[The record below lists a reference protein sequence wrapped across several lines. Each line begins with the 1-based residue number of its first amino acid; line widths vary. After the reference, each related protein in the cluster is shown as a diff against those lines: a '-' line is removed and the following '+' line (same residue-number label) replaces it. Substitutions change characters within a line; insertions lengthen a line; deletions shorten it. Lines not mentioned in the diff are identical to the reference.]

1 MLLND
6 IFQRLPYTKKAKEVL
21 KVAEA
26 EAIML
31 GNSVIGTE
39 HILLGLSSD
48 TSGVA
53 GAILARHQV
62 TPESVRGMILKLTG
76 VETNLEERNITKDV
90 HFSASAARAL
100 ARSEE
105 IARGLF
111 PLPGTG
117 FSIGTEHILIAL
129 FKESDSVAVR
139 IMAEL
144 GVHAV
149 EFFADLQEAIRGR
162 EYVHNGG
169 TVTQNNSTQKNV
181 VTNDGRTVQDDNG
194 NMNTS
199 TNGSALDQYGRDMT
213 LLAIS
218 GKYDP
223 VIGRQEEMNRL
234 LQILSRKTKNNPCL
248 IGEPGVGKTAIVE
261 GLAQRFAAGNVPEN
275 MRDTRLIALDM
286 ASVVAGTKYRGEFEE
301 RMQRIIEEAI
311 LDKRVI
317 LFIDEIHTIIGSGG
331 SEGSLD
337 AANILKPALSR
348 GELRLIGATT
358 VNEYRKYFEK
368 DVALARRFQSVM
380 VREPDDNETMEIL
393 QGIRKSYERF
403 HGVEISDSVLRS
415 CVSLS
420 KRYIHDRCLPDKA
433 IDLLDEAASSKR
445 MQFGAFRSGRCTDQ
459 LENELKQCYT
469 DKMQAI
475 RDGDKD
481 KATELH
487 KQEEE
492 LRNRVIQ
499 SKAIHDM
506 CQFLPIPLQI
516 TDIEQVVSSWTGV
529 PVSKLGEEESKRL
542 LVLEEKIH
550 ERVIGQR
557 AAVAAVSKAVRRGRT
572 GMQDPKRP
580 IGSFIFLGPTGVGK
594 TEVARALAECLFGD
608 EKSLI
613 RVDMSEYMESHS
625 VSRMVGSPPGYV
637 GHDEGGQ
644 LTDRV
649 RSNPYSVILF
659 DEIEKAHPDVF
670 NILLQVL
677 EDGRLTDTKGR
688 TVDFRNTVIIMTS
701 NIGARNITEPKRLG
715 FAVDSDQDR
724 YEKMQSA
731 VMDELK
737 KGFKPEF
744 LNRVD
749 EIVVFKPLTKEEIK
763 EIAALQMA
771 RITARSAE
779 NHIEFS
785 YDATVLDYLTDK
797 GYSSLY
803 GARPLKR
810 LIQNEIED
818 LLSDTILR
826 NGGLGKTL
834 SVRITVE
841 EGKVRIYGKG

>member
-6 IFQRLPYTKKAKEVL
+6 ILERLPYTKKARAVL
-21 KVAEA
+21 KTARDEA
-26 EAIML
+26 VLL

-39 HILLGLSSD
+39 HILLGLCTDS
-48 TSGVA
+48 TGVA

-62 TPESVRGMILKLTG
+62 TPEGVRGMILKLTG
-76 VETNLEERNITKDV
+76 VEKIHTTEEDSQEVR
-90 HFSASAARAL
+90 FSASAARAL

-111 PLPGTG
+111 PLKGMG
-117 FSIGTEHILIAL
+117 FCIGTEHILISL

-144 GVHAV
+144 GVRALD
-149 EFFADLQEAIRGR
+149 FFADLQESVRGR
-162 EYVHNGG
+162 EFVHTGGQPSSETTLQKTAVSNGE
-169 TVTQNNSTQKNV
+169 SASAS
-181 VTNDGRTVQDDNG
+181 DAH
-194 NMNTS
+194 S
-199 TNGSALDQYGRDMT
+199 SGSFLEQFGRDMT
-213 LLAIS
+213 VLAIS

-223 VIGRQEEMNRL
+223 VIGRTEEMNRL

-261 GLAQRFAAGNVPEN
+261 GLAQRLATGNVPEN

-286 ASVVAGTKYRGEFEE
+286 AAIVAGTKYRGEFEE

-358 VNEYRKYFEK
+358 VGEYRKYFEK

-380 VREPDDNETMEIL
+380 VKEPETEETLEIL
-393 QGIRKSYERF
+393 RGIRKTYERF
-403 HGVEISDSVLRS
+403 HNVEISDEVLTG
-415 CVSLS
+415 CITLS

-445 MQFGAFRSGRCTDQ
+445 MKVREIQSNRPADKYEIELNQCYQDKMLAIRSGNKELAGALHQKETD
-459 LENELKQCYT
+459 
-469 DKMQAI
+469 
-475 RDGDKD
+475 
-481 KATELH
+481 
-487 KQEEE
+487 

-506 CQFLPIPLQI
+506 CQFLPIPMQVS
-516 TDIEQVVSSWTGV
+516 DIEQVVSAWTGI
-529 PVSKLGEEESKRL
+529 PVSKLGEAEAQRL
-542 LVLEEKIH
+542 LQLEERLH
-550 ERVIGQR
+550 ERVIGQQD
-557 AAVAAVSKAVRRGRT
+557 AIVAVSKAVRRGRT

-594 TEVARALAECLFGD
+594 TEVARALAESLFGD
-608 EKSLI
+608 EQALI

-701 NIGARNITEPKRLG
+701 NIGARNITEPKQLG
-715 FAVDSDQDR
+715 FAMDTEQDR
-724 YEKMQSA
+724 YEKMQSS
-731 VMDELK
+731 VMEELK

-749 EIVVFKPLTKEEIK
+749 ETVVFKPLSKEEIK

-771 RITARSAE
+771 RITSRSAA
-779 NHIEFS
+779 NQIDFS
-785 YDATVLDYLTDK
+785 YEAIVLDYLAEK

-818 LLSDTILR
+818 LLSDAILR
-826 NGGLGKTL
+826 NGGPDKKLV
-834 SVRITVE
+834 VRLTVE
-841 EGKVRIYGKG
+841 EGRVRICG